1 MIPNIWSFVHL
12 VRLLFERIFFM
23 YTLLMQ
29 SMQHS
34 DDPDTD
40 GVGHERDNINNSPD
54 ARFQGQEL
62 YKCCAM
68 KLVAKEVSIMLI
80 YH

>member
-1 MIPNIWSFVHL
+1 
-12 VRLLFERIFFM
+12 M
-23 YTLLMQ
+23 YTLYAQ

-34 DDPDTD
+34 DDPGTSVDHNHD
-40 GVGHERDNINNSPD
+40 NNSNNPD

-68 KLVAKEVSIMLI
+68 KLVAKEVSIILI